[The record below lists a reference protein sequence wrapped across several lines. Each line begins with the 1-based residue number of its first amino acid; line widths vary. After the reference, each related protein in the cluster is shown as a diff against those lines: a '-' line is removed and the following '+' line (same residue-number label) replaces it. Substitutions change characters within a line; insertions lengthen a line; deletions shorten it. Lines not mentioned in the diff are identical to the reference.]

1 MQRDPSAPRIVVASG
16 MSGTGVSS
24 VSKGLQDAA
33 PGMDIVDAG
42 SRWADINEACAPG
55 FTRMIVVTTHDII
68 AITSSYA
75 LIKIVRDHFS
85 DAPLELLVNASEE
98 RDALKTYERIQVA
111 SSHFLGETVG
121 FAGSVP
127 NDPVEQGPEERNATH
142 TVRDTLG
149 KAATMALQN
158 LATRLDEE
166 LGATTMLRGSWR
178 HGDRRTAL

>member
-1 MQRDPSAPRIVVASG
+1 MPHDLSAPRIIVASG

-24 VSKGLQDAA
+24 VSARLQDAA
-33 PGMDIVDAG
+33 PALNVIDAG
-42 SRWADINEACAPG
+42 SQWTDIAEACAPG

-75 LIKIVRDHFS
+75 LIKMVRDHFT

-111 SSHFLGETVG
+111 CSHFLGETVG
-121 FAGSVP
+121 YAGSVP
-127 NDPVEQGPEERNATH
+127 ADAGDQEPGDKDAMRSARAALGAT
-142 TVRDTLG
+142 
-149 KAATMALQN
+149 ATMAIHN

-166 LGATTMLRGSWR
+166 LEATVLRGSWR
-178 HGDRRTAL
+178 HGERRGAL

>member
-1 MQRDPSAPRIVVASG
+1 MPHDPGAPRIVVASG

-24 VSKGLQDAA
+24 VSACLQDAA
-33 PGMDIVDAG
+33 PALNVIDAG
-42 SRWADINEACAPG
+42 SRWADIAEACAPG

-75 LIKIVRDHFS
+75 LIKMVRDHFT

-111 SSHFLGETVG
+111 CSHFLGETVG
-121 FAGSVP
+121 YAGSVP
-127 NDPVEQGPEERNATH
+127 TDPDEQEPGENDAMKPARAA
-142 TVRDTLG
+142 LG
-149 KAATMALQN
+149 TTATMAIHN

-166 LGATTMLRGSWR
+166 LEATVLRGSWR
-178 HGDRRTAL
+178 HGERRGVL